1 MNNKQSEEKQ
11 RIFLNM
17 LDHPEKY
24 TTKEIEALL
33 ADEEI
38 SSFASYLTMTKRAMK
53 RHEDEDIDINAE
65 WERFAIEHSIPQKR
79 NWKRIAASTIGIIF
93 ISGLAFAATVQLGIL
108 PFFNSKEE
116 VEIHPKTPHIT
127 ATDSI
132 KKAQAERQ
140 AVSDSLNRVL
150 LHKTDSIPP
159 QPIVFEDTSLKTI
172 VDAMAA
178 YYHVDVKVLNPVSTH
193 IRLYFKWDRQCSLQ
207 QNIELLNAF
216 DRVKVSYSDNT
227 LTIE

>member
-17 LDHPEKY
+17 LDHPEEY
-24 TTKEIEALL
+24 TKEQIEALL

-38 SSFASYLTMTKRAMK
+38 SSFAHNLAMTKRAMN
-53 RHEDEDIDINAE
+53 RHEYEDIDVNAE
-65 WERFAIEHSIPQKR
+65 WESFAIEHSIPQRR
-79 NWKRIAASTIGIIF
+79 NWKRVAASVISVILL
-93 ISGLAFAATVQLGIL
+93 SGLAFAATVQLGIL

-132 KKAQAERQ
+132 KKAQAERK

-178 YYHVDVKVLNPVSTH
+178 YYHVDVKVLNPISTH
-193 IRLYFKWDRQCSLQ
+193 IRLYFNWDRQYSLQ

>member
-53 RHEDEDIDINAE
+53 RHEDEDIDVNAE
-65 WERFAIEHSIPQKR
+65 WEHFAIEHSIPQKR

-108 PFFNSKEE
+108 PFFGSKKE
-116 VEIHPKTPHIT
+116 VERHPKTPHIT
-127 ATDSI
+127 ATNSI
-132 KKAQAERQ
+132 KKAQAERK

-193 IRLYFKWDRQCSLQ
+193 IRLYFKWDRQCNLQ

>member
-53 RHEDEDIDINAE
+53 RHEDEDIDVNAE
-65 WERFAIEHSIPQKR
+65 WEHFAIEHSIPQRR

-140 AVSDSLNRVL
+140 VVSDSLNRVL

-207 QNIELLNAF
+207 QNIELLKAF
-216 DRVKVSYSDNT
+216 DRVKVSHPDNT

>member
-53 RHEDEDIDINAE
+53 RHEDEDIDVNAE
-65 WERFAIEHSIPQKR
+65 WEHFAIEHSIPQKR

-108 PFFNSKEE
+108 PFFGSKKE
-116 VEIHPKTPHIT
+116 VERHPKTPHIT

-132 KKAQAERQ
+132 KKAQAERK

-172 VDAMAA
+172 VDAIAA

>member
-38 SSFASYLTMTKRAMK
+38 SSFESNLAMTKRAMK
-53 RHEDEDIDINAE
+53 RHEDEDIDVNVE
-65 WERFAIEHSIPQKR
+65 WERFAIEHSIPQRR
-79 NWKRIAASTIGIIF
+79 NWKRIAASTIGVIF

-108 PFFNSKEE
+108 PFFGSKEE
-116 VEIHPKTPHIT
+116 VETHPKTPHIT

-132 KKAQAERQ
+132 KKAQAERK

-193 IRLYFKWDRQCSLQ
+193 IRLYFKWDRQCNLQ

>member
-33 ADEEI
+33 ADEKI
-38 SSFASYLTMTKRAMK
+38 SSFASNLAMTNRAMK
-53 RHEDEDIDINAE
+53 CHEDEDIDVNTE
-65 WERFAIEHSIPQKR
+65 WERFAIEHSIPQRR

-93 ISGLAFAATVQLGIL
+93 ISGLALAATVQLGIL
-108 PFFNSKEE
+108 PFFGSKEK
-116 VEIHPKTPHIT
+116 VETHSKTPHLT

-132 KKAQAERQ
+132 KKVQAERKT
-140 AVSDSLNRVL
+140 VSDSLNRVL

-172 VDAMAA
+172 VDAMAT

>member
-53 RHEDEDIDINAE
+53 RHEDEDIDVNAE
-65 WERFAIEHSIPQKR
+65 WEHFAIEHSIPQRR

-140 AVSDSLNRVL
+140 VVSDSLNRVL

>member
-17 LDHPEKY
+17 LDHPEEY
-24 TTKEIEALL
+24 TTEQIEALL

-38 SSFASYLTMTKRAMK
+38 SSFAHNLAMTKRTMN
-53 RHEDEDIDINAE
+53 RHEDENIDVNAE
-65 WERFAIEHSIPQKR
+65 WERFAIEHSIPQRR

-108 PFFNSKEE
+108 PFFGSKEE
-116 VEIHPKTPHIT
+116 VETHQKTPHIT
-127 ATDSI
+127 ATDSK
-132 KKAQAERQ
+132 KKAQAERK
-140 AVSDSLNRVL
+140 AVSDSLNRVP
-150 LHKTDSIPP
+150 LHKTDSIPL

>member
-53 RHEDEDIDINAE
+53 RHEDEDIDVNAE
-65 WERFAIEHSIPQKR
+65 WERFAIEHSIPQRR

-132 KKAQAERQ
+132 KKAQAERK

-172 VDAMAA
+172 VDAIAA

>member
-53 RHEDEDIDINAE
+53 RHEDEDIDVNAE
-65 WERFAIEHSIPQKR
+65 WEHFAIEHSIPQRR
-79 NWKRIAASTIGIIF
+79 NWKRVAASTIGIIF

-108 PFFNSKEE
+108 PFFGSKKE
-116 VEIHPKTPHIT
+116 VERHPKTPHIT
-127 ATDSI
+127 ATNSI
-132 KKAQAERQ
+132 KKAQAERK

-193 IRLYFKWDRQCSLQ
+193 IRLYFKWDRQCNLQ

>member
-1 MNNKQSEEKQ
+1 
-11 RIFLNM
+11 M
-17 LDHPEKY
+17 LDHPEEY

-38 SSFASYLTMTKRAMK
+38 SSFASYLAMTKRAMK
-53 RHEDEDIDINAE
+53 RHEDEDIDVNAE
-65 WERFAIEHSIPQKR
+65 WESFAIEHSIPQRR
-79 NWKRIAASTIGIIF
+79 NWKRVAVSIISV
-93 ISGLAFAATVQLGIL
+93 ILLSGLALAATAQLGIL
-108 PFFNSKEE
+108 PFFGSKEK
-116 VEIHPKTPHIT
+116 VETHLKTPHLT

-132 KKAQAERQ
+132 KKVQAERK
-140 AVSDSLNRVL
+140 AVSDSLTRVL

-178 YYHVDVKVLNPVSTH
+178 YYHVDVKVLNPISTH
-193 IRLYFKWDRQCSLQ
+193 IRLYFNWDRQYSLQ

-216 DRVKVSYSDNT
+216 NRVKISYSDNT

>member
-24 TTKEIEALL
+24 TTKEIETLL

-38 SSFASYLTMTKRAMK
+38 SSFASNLAMTKRAMK
-53 RHEDEDIDINAE
+53 LHEDEDIDVNTE
-65 WERFAIEHSIPQKR
+65 WERFAIEHSIPQRR

-93 ISGLAFAATVQLGIL
+93 ISGLALAATVQLGIL
-108 PFFNSKEE
+108 PFFGSKEK
-116 VEIHPKTPHIT
+116 VETHSKTPHLT

-132 KKAQAERQ
+132 KKVQAERK

-150 LHKTDSIPP
+150 LHKTDSIPTH
-159 QPIVFEDTSLKTI
+159 PIVFEDTSLKTI
-172 VDAMAA
+172 VDAMAT

-193 IRLYFKWDRQCSLQ
+193 IRLYFKWDKQCSLQ

>member
-1 MNNKQSEEKQ
+1 
-11 RIFLNM
+11 M
-17 LDHPEKY
+17 LDHPEEY
-24 TTKEIEALL
+24 TTEQIEALL

-38 SSFASYLTMTKRAMK
+38 SSFAHNLAMTKRAMN
-53 RHEDEDIDINAE
+53 RHENDNIDVNAE

-108 PFFNSKEE
+108 PFFGSKEE
-116 VEIHPKTPHIT
+116 VETHPKTPHIT
-127 ATDSI
+127 ATNSI
-132 KKAQAERQ
+132 KKAQAERK

-172 VDAMAA
+172 VDTMAA

>member
-1 MNNKQSEEKQ
+1 
-11 RIFLNM
+11 M
-17 LDHPEKY
+17 LDHPEEY
-24 TTKEIEALL
+24 TKEQIEALL

-38 SSFASYLTMTKRAMK
+38 SSFAHNLAMTKRAMNQ
-53 RHEDEDIDINAE
+53 HDEENIDVNAE
-65 WERFAIEHSIPQKR
+65 WERFAIEHSIPQRR
-79 NWKRIAASTIGIIF
+79 NWKRIAASVISVILL
-93 ISGLAFAATVQLGIL
+93 SGLALAATVQLGIL
-108 PFFNSKEE
+108 PFFGSKEE
-116 VEIHPKTPHIT
+116 VETHPKTPHIT

-132 KKAQAERQ
+132 KKVQAERK

-150 LHKTDSIPP
+150 LHKTDSIPTH
-159 QPIVFEDTSLKTI
+159 PIVFEDTSLKTI
-172 VDAMAA
+172 VDAIAA

-193 IRLYFKWDRQCSLQ
+193 IRLYFKWDKQCSLQ

>member
-17 LDHPEKY
+17 LDHPEEY
-24 TTKEIEALL
+24 TTEQIEALL

-38 SSFASYLTMTKRAMK
+38 SSFAHNLAMTNRAMN
-53 RHEDEDIDINAE
+53 RHEYEDIDVNAE
-65 WERFAIEHSIPQKR
+65 WESFAIEHSIPQRR
-79 NWKRIAASTIGIIF
+79 NWKRVAASVISVL
-93 ISGLAFAATVQLGIL
+93 SGLAFAATAQLGIL
-108 PFFNSKEE
+108 PFFSSKET
-116 VEIHPKTPHIT
+116 VETHLKAPHLT

-132 KKAQAERQ
+132 KKVQAERK
-140 AVSDSLNRVL
+140 AVSDSLTRVL

-178 YYHVDVKVLNPVSTH
+178 YYHVDVKVLNPISTH
-193 IRLYFKWDRQCSLQ
+193 IRLYFNWDRQYSLQ

-216 DRVKVSYSDNT
+216 NRVKISYSDNT

>member
-53 RHEDEDIDINAE
+53 RHEDEDIDVNAE
-65 WERFAIEHSIPQKR
+65 WEHFAIEHSIPQRR

-108 PFFNSKEE
+108 PFFGSKKE
-116 VEIHPKTPHIT
+116 VERHPKTPHIT
-127 ATDSI
+127 ATNSI
-132 KKAQAERQ
+132 KKAQAERK

-178 YYHVDVKVLNPVSTH
+178 YYHVDVKVLNPVSTY
-193 IRLYFKWDRQCSLQ
+193 IRLYFKWDRQCNLQ

>member
-38 SSFASYLTMTKRAMK
+38 SSFAHNLAMTKRAMK
-53 RHEDEDIDINAE
+53 RHEEEDIDVNAE
-65 WERFAIEHSIPQKR
+65 WERFAIEHSIPQRR

-132 KKAQAERQ
+132 KKAQAERK

-172 VDAMAA
+172 VDAIAA

>member
-38 SSFASYLTMTKRAMK
+38 SSFASYLPMTKRAMK
-53 RHEDEDIDINAE
+53 RHEDEDINVNAE
-65 WERFAIEHSIPQKR
+65 WERFAIEHSIPQRR

-193 IRLYFKWDRQCSLQ
+193 IRLYFKWDRLCSLQ

-216 DRVKVSYSDNT
+216 DRVKVIYSDNT

>member
-38 SSFASYLTMTKRAMK
+38 SSFASYLAMTKRAMK
-53 RHEDEDIDINAE
+53 RHEDEDIDVNVE
-65 WERFAIEHSIPQKR
+65 WERFAIEHSIPQRR
-79 NWKRIAASTIGIIF
+79 NWKRVAASTIGIIF

-108 PFFNSKEE
+108 PFFGSKEE
-116 VEIHPKTPHIT
+116 VETHPKTPHIT
-127 ATDSI
+127 ATNSI
-132 KKAQAERQ
+132 KKAQAERKT
-140 AVSDSLNRVL
+140 VSDSLNRVL

-159 QPIVFEDTSLKTI
+159 QPIVFEDTS
-172 VDAMAA
+172 
-178 YYHVDVKVLNPVSTH
+178 VKVLNPVSTH

>member
-38 SSFASYLTMTKRAMK
+38 SSFAHNLAMTKRAMNQ
-53 RHEDEDIDINAE
+53 HDEENIDVNAE
-65 WERFAIEHSIPQKR
+65 WERFAIEHSIPQRR

-132 KKAQAERQ
+132 KKAQAERK

>member
-33 ADEEI
+33 ADEKI
-38 SSFASYLTMTKRAMK
+38 SSFASNLAMTKRAMK
-53 RHEDEDIDINAE
+53 CHEDEDIDVNTE
-65 WERFAIEHSIPQKR
+65 WERFAIEHSIPQRR

-93 ISGLAFAATVQLGIL
+93 ISGLALAATVQLGIL

-140 AVSDSLNRVL
+140 VVSDSLNRVL

-216 DRVKVSYSDNT
+216 DRVKISYSDNT

>member
-11 RIFLNM
+11 RIFLNT

-53 RHEDEDIDINAE
+53 RHEDEDIDVNAE
-65 WERFAIEHSIPQKR
+65 WEHFAIEHSIPQRR

-108 PFFNSKEE
+108 PFFGSKKE
-116 VEIHPKTPHIT
+116 VERHPKTPHIT
-127 ATDSI
+127 ATNSI
-132 KKAQAERQ
+132 KKAQAERK

-172 VDAMAA
+172 VDAIAA

>member
-1 MNNKQSEEKQ
+1 
-11 RIFLNM
+11 M

-33 ADEEI
+33 ADKEI
-38 SSFASYLTMTKRAMK
+38 SSFASYLAMTKRAMK
-53 RHEDEDIDINAE
+53 RHEEEDIDVNAE
-65 WERFAIEHSIPQKR
+65 WESFAIEHSIPQRR
-79 NWKRIAASTIGIIF
+79 NWKRVAVSIISV
-93 ISGLAFAATVQLGIL
+93 ILLSGLALAATAQLGIL
-108 PFFNSKEE
+108 PFFGSKEK
-116 VEIHPKTPHIT
+116 VETHLKTPHLT

-132 KKAQAERQ
+132 KKVQAERK
-140 AVSDSLNRVL
+140 AVSDSLTRVL
-150 LHKTDSIPP
+150 LHNTDSIPP

-216 DRVKVSYSDNT
+216 DRVKISYSDNT

>member
-1 MNNKQSEEKQ
+1 
-11 RIFLNM
+11 
-17 LDHPEKY
+17 
-24 TTKEIEALL
+24 
-33 ADEEI
+33 
-38 SSFASYLTMTKRAMK
+38 MTKRAMK
-53 RHEDEDIDINAE
+53 RHEDEDIDVNAE
-65 WERFAIEHSIPQKR
+65 WEHFAIEHSIPQRR

-108 PFFNSKEE
+108 PFFGSKDE
-116 VEIHPKTPHIT
+116 VETHPKTPHIT
-127 ATDSI
+127 ATNSI
-132 KKAQAERQ
+132 KKAQAERK

-150 LHKTDSIPP
+150 LHKTDSIPL

-172 VDAMAA
+172 VDAIAA

-193 IRLYFKWDRQCSLQ
+193 IRLYFKWDRQCNLQ

>member
-1 MNNKQSEEKQ
+1 
-11 RIFLNM
+11 M
-17 LDHPEKY
+17 LDHSEEY
-24 TTKEIEALL
+24 TKEQIEALL

-38 SSFASYLTMTKRAMK
+38 SSFAHNLAMTKRAMNQ
-53 RHEDEDIDINAE
+53 HDEENIDVNAE
-65 WERFAIEHSIPQKR
+65 WERFAIEHSIPQRR

-108 PFFNSKEE
+108 PFFNSKKE

-216 DRVKVSYSDNT
+216 DRVKISYSDNT

>member
-1 MNNKQSEEKQ
+1 
-11 RIFLNM
+11 
-17 LDHPEKY
+17 
-24 TTKEIEALL
+24 
-33 ADEEI
+33 
-38 SSFASYLTMTKRAMK
+38 MK
-53 RHEDEDIDINAE
+53 RHEDEDIDVNAE
-65 WERFAIEHSIPQKR
+65 WERFAIEHSIPQRR
-79 NWKRIAASTIGIIF
+79 NWKRVAVSIISV
-93 ISGLAFAATVQLGIL
+93 ILLSGLALAATAQLGIL
-108 PFFNSKEE
+108 PFFGSKEK
-116 VEIHPKTPHIT
+116 VETHLKTPHLT

-132 KKAQAERQ
+132 KKVQAERK
-140 AVSDSLNRVL
+140 AVSDSLTRVL

>member
-1 MNNKQSEEKQ
+1 
-11 RIFLNM
+11 M
-17 LDHPEKY
+17 LDHPEEY
-24 TTKEIEALL
+24 TKEQIEALL

-38 SSFASYLTMTKRAMK
+38 SSFAHNLAMTKRAMK
-53 RHEDEDIDINAE
+53 RHEDEDIDVNAE
-65 WERFAIEHSIPQKR
+65 WEHFAIEHSIPQRR

-108 PFFNSKEE
+108 PFFGSKKE
-116 VEIHPKTPHIT
+116 VERHPKTPHIT

-140 AVSDSLNRVL
+140 VVSDSLNRVL

-216 DRVKVSYSDNT
+216 DRVKISYSDNT

>member
-38 SSFASYLTMTKRAMK
+38 SSFASYLAMTKRTMK
-53 RHEDEDIDINAE
+53 RHEDEDIDVNAE
-65 WERFAIEHSIPQKR
+65 WERFAIEHSIPQRR

-127 ATDSI
+127 ATNSI
-132 KKAQAERQ
+132 KKAQAERKT
-140 AVSDSLNRVL
+140 VSDSLNRVL

-172 VDAMAA
+172 VDAIAA

>member
-53 RHEDEDIDINAE
+53 RHEDEDIDVNAE
-65 WERFAIEHSIPQKR
+65 WEHFAIEHSIPQRR

-93 ISGLAFAATVQLGIL
+93 ISGLALAATVQLGIL
-108 PFFNSKEE
+108 PFFGSKEK
-116 VEIHPKTPHIT
+116 VETHSKTPHLT

-132 KKAQAERQ
+132 KKVQAERK

-150 LHKTDSIPP
+150 LHKTDSIPTH
-159 QPIVFEDTSLKTI
+159 PIVFEDTSLKTI
-172 VDAMAA
+172 VDAMAT

-193 IRLYFKWDRQCSLQ
+193 IRLYFKWDKQCSLQ

>member
-53 RHEDEDIDINAE
+53 RHEDEDIDVNAE
-65 WERFAIEHSIPQKR
+65 WERFAIEHSIPQRR

-108 PFFNSKEE
+108 PFFGSKKE
-116 VEIHPKTPHIT
+116 VERHPKTPHIT
-127 ATDSI
+127 ATNSI
-132 KKAQAERQ
+132 KKAQAERK

-193 IRLYFKWDRQCSLQ
+193 IRLYFKWDRQCNLQ

>member
-38 SSFASYLTMTKRAMK
+38 SSFASYLAMTKHAMK
-53 RHEDEDIDINAE
+53 RHEEEDIDVNAE
-65 WERFAIEHSIPQKR
+65 WERFAIEHSIPQRR

-116 VEIHPKTPHIT
+116 VETHSKTPHLT

-216 DRVKVSYSDNT
+216 NRVKISYSDNT

>member
-53 RHEDEDIDINAE
+53 RHEDEDIDVNAE
-65 WERFAIEHSIPQKR
+65 WEHFAIEHSIPQRR

-108 PFFNSKEE
+108 PFFGSKKE
-116 VEIHPKTPHIT
+116 VERHPKTPHIT

-193 IRLYFKWDRQCSLQ
+193 IRLYFKWDRQCNLQ

>member
-11 RIFLNM
+11 RIFLNT

-53 RHEDEDIDINAE
+53 RHEDEDIDVNAE
-65 WERFAIEHSIPQKR
+65 WEHFAIEHSIPQRR

-108 PFFNSKEE
+108 PFFGSKKE
-116 VEIHPKTPHIT
+116 VERHPKTPHIT
-127 ATDSI
+127 ATNSI
-132 KKAQAERQ
+132 KKAQAERK

>member
-53 RHEDEDIDINAE
+53 RHEDEDIDVNAE
-65 WERFAIEHSIPQKR
+65 WEHFAIEHSIPQRR

-108 PFFNSKEE
+108 PFFGSKKE
-116 VEIHPKTPHIT
+116 VERHPKTPHIT
-127 ATDSI
+127 ATNSI
-132 KKAQAERQ
+132 KKAQAERK

-172 VDAMAA
+172 VDAMAT

-193 IRLYFKWDRQCSLQ
+193 IRLYFKWDRQCNLQ

>member
-53 RHEDEDIDINAE
+53 RHEDEDIDVNAE
-65 WERFAIEHSIPQKR
+65 WEHFAIEHSIPQKR

-108 PFFNSKEE
+108 PFFGSKKE
-116 VEIHPKTPHIT
+116 VERHPKTTHIT
-127 ATDSI
+127 ATNSI
-132 KKAQAERQ
+132 KKAQAERK

-193 IRLYFKWDRQCSLQ
+193 IRLYFKWDRQCNLQ

>member
-1 MNNKQSEEKQ
+1 MNNKQSKEKQ

-38 SSFASYLTMTKRAMK
+38 SSFASYLAMTKHAMK
-53 RHEDEDIDINAE
+53 RHEEEDIDVNAE
-65 WERFAIEHSIPQKR
+65 WERFAIEHSIPQRR

-108 PFFNSKEE
+108 PFFGSKEE
-116 VEIHPKTPHIT
+116 VETRPKIPHLT

-132 KKAQAERQ
+132 KKVQAERKT
-140 AVSDSLNRVL
+140 VSDSLNRVL
-150 LHKTDSIPP
+150 LYKTDSIPP

>member
-33 ADEEI
+33 ADEKI
-38 SSFASYLTMTKRAMK
+38 SSFASNLAMTKRAMK
-53 RHEDEDIDINAE
+53 RHEDEDIDVNAE
-65 WERFAIEHSIPQKR
+65 WERFAIEHSIPQRR

-108 PFFNSKEE
+108 PFFGSKEG
-116 VEIHPKTPHIT
+116 VETHPKTPHIT

-132 KKAQAERQ
+132 KKAQAERK

-172 VDAMAA
+172 VDAIAA

-193 IRLYFKWDRQCSLQ
+193 IRLYFKWDRQCNLQ

>member
-11 RIFLNM
+11 RIFLNT

-53 RHEDEDIDINAE
+53 RHEDEDIDVNAE
-65 WERFAIEHSIPQKR
+65 WEHFAIEHSIPQKR

-108 PFFNSKEE
+108 PFFGSKKE
-116 VEIHPKTPHIT
+116 VERHPKTPHIT
-127 ATDSI
+127 ATNSI
-132 KKAQAERQ
+132 KKAQAERK

-193 IRLYFKWDRQCSLQ
+193 IRLYFKWDRQCNLQ